1 MLAMKQISK
10 PIASLLKTRA
20 KNSLFFRK
28 YVCMP
33 PAQFYNWVE
42 VKTRMWALNLGKPSI
57 VPQLNEAQAIELGA
71 NLLGEFI
78 IFAIGAGLLLLE
90 YQRSSRNEKLKE
102 AMVEQEK
109 AELNAYIQELGFRIE
124 KQDAQMREME
134 RLIGALRK

>member
-1 MLAMKQISK
+1 MKQISK
-10 PIASLLKTRA
+10 PIANLLKTRA
-20 KNSLFFRK
+20 KNSPFFRN

-42 VKTRMWALNLGKPSI
+42 VKTRMWALNLGKASV
-57 VPQLNEAQAIELGA
+57 VPPLNEAQAIELGA

-90 YQRSSRNEKLKE
+90 YQRSSRKEALKE

-109 AELNAYIQELGFRIE
+109 AELNAYINELAFKMER
-124 KQDAQMREME
+124 QDAQLREME
-134 RLIGALRK
+134 RMIGALRK